1 MRERGLVFTRNK
13 KLLSVVL
20 SVLMTLSFL
29 FQGGVVAPSYAG
41 EVGNNIITNASIS
54 KIDGSPMTGT
64 IGAWQAFRINVDY
77 KLPNNIVHEGDTS
90 TITLPAGIV
99 SASPST
105 FQIKYGSNIV
115 ANGKLVDGNPT
126 KVILTYTKYVE
137 GKSDLEGKFFINA
150 QIDNKVHN
158 TEKTISVDLS
168 NNGETV
174 HAGNLNYKPKII
186 NLLPILKAGWM
197 WSQDSTVGIYQIK
210 INQKNEAFV
219 NAKVVDELLDS
230 TASYLPDKMT
240 IYEGKWESTYGG
252 TGLELKDKK
261 DVTNQYKDKITY
273 NGSKFTLDIGS
284 SPEGKGLLIEYRVKI
299 PYKPIAGEKFKNKAT
314 FTNNNKEYSH
324 GVTYQIMEAGGSGEG
339 YTYSLEINKKDPS
352 GNSLQGAKFD
362 IIRVRSGQ
370 VVGKVETDANG
381 YAKIGGLL
389 HDDYLIHETEAPK
402 GYGLAEDMNVAATD
416 FDSTTKTVKK
426 TIIDKKESIS
436 IPVTKKWVGPEGISA
451 TVRLFAGNSEVGSVT
466 LNKANN
472 WKHTFADLEKYKDGK
487 EIKYTVKED
496 AIANYKS
503 EISGDAASGFT
514 VKNTNTEKVTVPV
527 EKKWVGKSANKVEV
541 KLLADGTEKESA
553 DLTAADSWKHEFKN
567 LPKYD
572 SADGHEIVYT
582 IKEVKISGYNT
593 VISGTAKDGFTIT
606 NTITGKVSIPVTKKW
621 VGPEGTSATIRLF
634 ADNSEVGSVTLNKA
648 NNWKHTFANLEK
660 YKDGK
665 EIKYTVKEDS
675 IANYNTKITG
685 DMASG
690 FTVTNTNVEKT
701 KVNVTKKWVGKA
713 KDSVKVKLIA
723 DGTEKQEATLSA
735 ATNWKHEFDKL
746 AKYDEADGHKI
757 TYTIKEVSIDGYKS
771 VISGTAK
778 DGFTITNT
786 ITGKVSIPVT
796 KKWVGPEGTSATI
809 RLFAD
814 NSEVGSVTLNKANNW
829 KHTFANLEKYKDGK
843 EIKYTVKEDS
853 IANYNTKITGDMAS
867 GFTVTNTNVEK
878 TKVNVTK
885 KWVGKAKDSV
895 KVKLI
900 ADGTEKQEA
909 TLSAATNWKHEFDK
923 LAKYDEADGHKIT
936 YTIKEV
942 SIDGYKSV
950 IGGSAEEGFTITN
963 TEENP
968 KIPNKPKSPNTG
980 DSSNVTLYGYILVS
994 SILALLVL
1002 IAIRKKHI

>member
-210 INQKNEAFV
+210 INQKNEALV

-416 FDSTTKTVKK
+416 FDSTIKTVKK

-496 AIANYKS
+496 AIANYNTK
-503 EISGDAASGFT
+503 ITGDMASGFT
-514 VKNTNTEKVTVPV
+514 VTNTNVEKTKVNVT
-527 EKKWVGKSANKVEV
+527 KKWVGKAKDSVKV
-541 KLLADGTEKESA
+541 KLIADGTEKESA

-582 IKEVKISGYNT
+582 VKEVKISGYNT

-634 ADNSEVGSVTLNKA
+634 ADNSELGSVTLNKA

-665 EIKYTVKEDS
+665 EIKYTVKEDAV
-675 IANYNTKITG
+675 ANYNTKITG
-685 DMASG
+685 DMASC

-735 ATNWKHEFDKL
+735 ATNWKHEFDNL

-771 VISGTAK
+771 VISG
-778 DGFTITNT
+778 
-786 ITGKVSIPVT
+786 
-796 KKWVGPEGTSATI
+796 
-809 RLFAD
+809 
-814 NSEVGSVTLNKANNW
+814 
-829 KHTFANLEKYKDGK
+829 
-843 EIKYTVKEDS
+843 
-853 IANYNTKITGDMAS
+853 
-867 GFTVTNTNVEK
+867 
-878 TKVNVTK
+878 
-885 KWVGKAKDSV
+885 
-895 KVKLI
+895 
-900 ADGTEKQEA
+900 
-909 TLSAATNWKHEFDK
+909 
-923 LAKYDEADGHKIT
+923 
-936 YTIKEV
+936 
-942 SIDGYKSV
+942 
-950 IGGSAEEGFTITN
+950 SAEDGFTITN

>member
-370 VVGKVETDANG
+370 VV
-381 YAKIGGLL
+381 
-389 HDDYLIHETEAPK
+389 
-402 GYGLAEDMNVAATD
+402 
-416 FDSTTKTVKK
+416 
-426 TIIDKKESIS
+426 
-436 IPVTKKWVGPEGISA
+436 
-451 TVRLFAGNSEVGSVT
+451 
-466 LNKANN
+466 
-472 WKHTFADLEKYKDGK
+472 
-487 EIKYTVKED
+487 
-496 AIANYKS
+496 
-503 EISGDAASGFT
+503 
-514 VKNTNTEKVTVPV
+514 
-527 EKKWVGKSANKVEV
+527 
-541 KLLADGTEKESA
+541 
-553 DLTAADSWKHEFKN
+553 
-567 LPKYD
+567 
-572 SADGHEIVYT
+572 
-582 IKEVKISGYNT
+582 
-593 VISGTAKDGFTIT
+593 
-606 NTITGKVSIPVTKKW
+606 
-621 VGPEGTSATIRLF
+621 
-634 ADNSEVGSVTLNKA
+634 
-648 NNWKHTFANLEK
+648 
-660 YKDGK
+660 
-665 EIKYTVKEDS
+665 
-675 IANYNTKITG
+675 
-685 DMASG
+685 
-690 FTVTNTNVEKT
+690 
-701 KVNVTKKWVGKA
+701 
-713 KDSVKVKLIA
+713 
-723 DGTEKQEATLSA
+723 
-735 ATNWKHEFDKL
+735 
-746 AKYDEADGHKI
+746 
-757 TYTIKEVSIDGYKS
+757 
-771 VISGTAK
+771 
-778 DGFTITNT
+778 
-786 ITGKVSIPVT
+786 
-796 KKWVGPEGTSATI
+796 
-809 RLFAD
+809 
-814 NSEVGSVTLNKANNW
+814 
-829 KHTFANLEKYKDGK
+829 
-843 EIKYTVKEDS
+843 
-853 IANYNTKITGDMAS
+853 
-867 GFTVTNTNVEK
+867 
-878 TKVNVTK
+878 
-885 KWVGKAKDSV
+885 
-895 KVKLI
+895 
-900 ADGTEKQEA
+900 
-909 TLSAATNWKHEFDK
+909 
-923 LAKYDEADGHKIT
+923 
-936 YTIKEV
+936 
-942 SIDGYKSV
+942 
-950 IGGSAEEGFTITN
+950 
-963 TEENP
+963 
-968 KIPNKPKSPNTG
+968 
-980 DSSNVTLYGYILVS
+980 
-994 SILALLVL
+994 
-1002 IAIRKKHI
+1002 